1 MRAASAPS
9 LVLGLAALLLAGG
22 CRSLSC
28 INPETYSKAQEV
40 QRLKMPV
47 GLDGP
52 DTKQALEIPALN
64 EPEVPRDPDG
74 ACLEEPPMLDTSTL
88 PAGGPQ
94 FDLPGSAQG
103 PDEGAPPRRRTRP
116 GPR

>member
-1 MRAASAPS
+1 MMRAVRGPL
-9 LVLGLAALLLAGG
+9 LVLGAVALLLAGG

-28 INPETYSKAQEV
+28 INPETYGSAQEI

-52 DTKQALEIPALN
+52 DTREALEIPALN

-74 ACLEEPPMLDTSTL
+74 ACLEDPPVLDITGSPASATQSEL
-88 PAGGPQ
+88 P
-94 FDLPGSAQG
+94 DSAPA
-103 PDEGAPPRRRTRP
+103 PDETARPRRRP